1 MPLTLDKVVP
11 WGRSLAEYI
20 RMFALS
26 ASDLRL
32 QILDCAG
39 GPASFNVEMTQQG
52 DRVVS
57 CDPIYQFA
65 ASEIAWRIEETYP
78 QIIEGVKANRENYIW
93 TTLASP
99 EQMGEVRM
107 AAMQMFLADFPLGLA
122 EGRYAVAELPSL
134 SFETGQFDLALC
146 SHFLF
151 LYSQQ
156 LSAEFH
162 FLSIKE
168 LCRVA
173 AEVRIFP
180 LLDMSVET
188 SPHLMPV
195 MERLRGE
202 GYQLEIQT
210 VDYEFQRGGNQ
221 LLRVVGCSV

>member
-65 ASEIAWRIEETYP
+65 ALEIAKRIEETYP
-78 QIIEGVKANRENYIW
+78 RIIEGVKANRENYIW

-107 AAMQMFLADFPLGLA
+107 AAMQKFLADFPLGLA
-122 EGRYAVAELPSL
+122 QGRYALGELPSL
-134 SFETGQFDLALC
+134 PFETGQFDLALC

-162 FLSIKE
+162 VLSIKE

-173 AEVRIFP
+173 TEVRIFP
-180 LLDMSVET
+180 LLDMSSTT

-195 MERLRGE
+195 MERLGGE
-202 GYQLEIQT
+202 GYQVEIQQ
-210 VDYEFQRGGNQ
+210 VDYEFQRAGNQ
-221 LLRVVGCSV
+221 LLRVTGCSV